1 MDKFAIDSHKA
12 IYHVQQTSIIER
24 FHANPRDKGAR
35 DAFRNLHPVYVEIS
49 PVGACNH
56 RCTFCAVD
64 YIGYQTVRL
73 ETKRLIDSLTAM
85 GEGGVKSAMYAGE
98 GEPLL
103 HKDMA
108 EIVNHAKSVGIDNSF
123 TTNGVHLRED
133 FLEKCGQNISWI
145 KVSFNAGTRETY
157 AKVHRTQEADF
168 DKVVKNLRHAVEWRK
183 KTGANLALGFQSLL
197 LPENADTME
206 DLVELAKD
214 IGLDYVVIKPYSQ
227 HKFSNTHIYENIDY
241 NPYLDLGKKL
251 EKYNSGDFNV
261 VVRVNTIKNWLSQ
274 NEDRY
279 CKCLATPSMWG
290 YVMADGSVYSCSAYL
305 LDDRFKLGNIN
316 EKNFSEIWTSEAKME
331 HVDFIRNDLDIN
343 ECRVNCRM
351 DQVNRYLDKVVNKTP
366 EHVNF
371 I

>member
-1 MDKFAIDSHKA
+1 MDKFLIDAHKA
-12 IYHVQQTSIIER
+12 IYHVQQTSVVEN
-24 FHANPRDKGAR
+24 FHNNPENKLFRDSFR
-35 DAFRNLHPVYVEIS
+35 DLHPVYVEIS

-64 YIGYQTVRL
+64 YIGYKTVRL
-73 ETKRLIDSLTAM
+73 DTDKLKASLAKM
-85 GEGGVKSAMYAGE
+85 GKGGVKSAMYAGE

-108 EIVNHAKSVGIDNSF
+108 EIVNYAKSVGIDNSF
-123 TTNGVHLRED
+123 TTNGVHLKED
-133 FLEKCGQNISWI
+133 FLNECGENISWI
-145 KVSFNAGTRETY
+145 KVSFNAGTSEVY
-157 AKVHRTQEADF
+157 SKVHRTQEKDF
-168 DKVVKNLRHAVEWRK
+168 DRVVENLSRANEWRK
-183 KTGANLALGFQSLL
+183 RTGAKVALGFQSLL

-206 DLVELAKD
+206 DLVLLAKE

-227 HKFSNTHIYENIDY
+227 HKFSNTHVYENIDY
-241 NPYLDLGKKL
+241 NPYLDLGKNL
-251 EKYNSGDFNV
+251 EKHNTDDFNV
-261 VVRVNTIKNWLSQ
+261 VVRINTIKNWLSQ

-290 YVMADGSVYSCSAYL
+290 YIMADGSVYSCSAYL
-305 LDDRFKLGNIN
+305 LDERFKLGNIN
-316 EKNFSEIWTSEAKME
+316 DHDFSTIWTSEAKME
-331 HVDFIRNDLDIN
+331 HVEYIKNELDIN

-351 DQVNRYLDKVVNKTP
+351 DQVNRYLDKVVNKSP